1 MADKRE
7 KSISYRRAQWLVD
20 DPASINLAS
29 CIKQAA
35 VKLTTVAERTVP
47 RNNGKFVRLAM
58 LSPES
63 KGGLYLH
70 LTEDT
75 PGELA
80 SVVPKAI
87 STSTEIEVS
96 TTAPPSGAEFMDGDA
111 FLYVNENDVCLC
123 STGMRDA
130 SIQYFLQDFFKQAKI
145 RSDAVQFMLAKVSDV
160 SKIKLIQNQGIR
172 EIEIRAILYEA
183 TLTYNRRKA
192 QAQSIVGAAAKHI
205 RYVLGNEHDVNSDAL
220 QVALSVKT
228 DRRRKGLKL
237 GEKRIQTLATDLI
250 KHQEGD
256 DDFVIITKKNQR
268 IGPNEIFIKTTVE
281 IDSIGKS
288 AAAPAAQLPPKGP
301 PGIKGRRL
309 REDFQQALDALNNG
323 DQKKALIFLRGG
335 IAEYD
340 QNER

>member
-1 MADKRE
+1 LADKRD

-35 VKLTTVAERTVP
+35 VKLMTVAERTVP
-47 RNNGKFVRLAM
+47 RGDGRFVRLAM
-58 LSPES
+58 LKSDS

-80 SVVPKAI
+80 SVVPKAV
-87 STSTEIEVS
+87 SASSEIEVS
-96 TTAPPSGAEFMDGDA
+96 TIAPPSGAEFMDGDA
-111 FLYVNENDVCLC
+111 FLYVNVNDVCLC
-123 STGMRDA
+123 TTGMRDA

-145 RSDAVQFMLAKVSDV
+145 RNDAVQFILAKVSNV
-160 SKIKLIQNQGIR
+160 SKIKLIQSQGIR
-172 EIEIRAILYEA
+172 EIEIRAVLYQA

-192 QAQSIVGAAAKHI
+192 QTQSVLGAAAKHI
-205 RYVLGNEHDVNSDAL
+205 KYVLGNEHDVNSDAL
-220 QVALSVKT
+220 QVALAIKT

-250 KHQEGD
+250 KHQEDD
-256 DDFVIITKKNQR
+256 DDFVIITKKDQR
-268 IGPNEIFIKTTVE
+268 IGPNEIFMKTIVE

-288 AAAPAAQLPPKGP
+288 VQRDKAWKQLHVFYQLLDDAG
-301 PGIKGRRL
+301 
-309 REDFQQALDALNNG
+309 ALE
-323 DQKKALIFLRGG
+323 Q
-335 IAEYD
+335 
-340 QNER
+340 

>member
-1 MADKRE
+1 MGEDDLADKRD
-7 KSISYRRAQWLVD
+7 KSISYRRAQWLID
-20 DPASINLAS
+20 DPTSINLAS

-47 RNNGKFVRLAM
+47 RDDGRFVRLAM
-58 LSPES
+58 LKPDS

-80 SVVPKAI
+80 SVVPQEI
-87 STSTEIEVS
+87 SASSEIEVS
-96 TTAPPSGAEFMDGDA
+96 TIAPPSGAEFMDGDA
-111 FLYVNENDVCLC
+111 FLYVNANDVCLC

-145 RSDAVQFMLAKVSDV
+145 RNDAVQFILAKVSNV
-160 SKIKLIQNQGIR
+160 SKIKLIQSQGIR
-172 EIEIRAILYEA
+172 EIEIRAVLYQA

-192 QAQSIVGAAAKHI
+192 QAQSVVGAAAKHI
-205 RYVLGNEHDVNSDAL
+205 KYVLGNEHDVNSDAL

-256 DDFVIITKKNQR
+256 DDFVIITKKDQR
-268 IGPNEIFIKTTVE
+268 IGPNEIFMKTTVE

-288 AAAPAAQLPPKGP
+288 VQRDKAWKQLHVFYQLLDDAG
-301 PGIKGRRL
+301 
-309 REDFQQALDALNNG
+309 ALE
-323 DQKKALIFLRGG
+323 Q
-335 IAEYD
+335 
-340 QNER
+340 